1 MVQATAVGTA
11 HDVNCPPPPEDVPPV
26 QDLVG
31 IALSGG
37 GIRSA
42 SFNLGVLQGLSS
54 RRALWLFDYVSTV
67 SGGGFIGAWWSAWLA
82 REPRASRDVFPPN
95 EELEPQRRAETAL
108 LLGADDAASTPPS
121 LPDGSLIARRHDPI
135 HFVRLFSNYLTPKT
149 GAFSPD
155 TWRMIAFYLRNLLFT
170 WAALLPLA
178 LAAVVL
184 AQTFYLLD
192 GNAVAFLCHPL
203 ADCPSTLSSTVARIT
218 VPLQL
223 ILAAAATFALLWLA
237 HSSARVL
244 LALVG
249 IVVVAV
255 VGASVLGRV
264 GDGGGMRVHWG
275 VWVVALVCFILH
287 FVSSFRAH
295 ERTPAGAG
303 VNTVVRATPA
313 DHRAWLTK
321 QLAFVLKW
329 GTFLALLLLFAG
341 FGHLALR
348 SVITGGEN
356 LFQDQLAQAGGI
368 GGLLLT
374 LVSAAYTIIKAAPS
388 ASGTVSKAPGKIGR
402 LLITLAPTLVLVA
415 LALCFAVLS
424 HWLLSASIRF
434 DANKALD
441 HGILTM
447 LAKAAVVLAALEVT
461 FGIFESYQDP
471 STPLPEGGFSWRR
484 FLPDPILRLIG
495 QTRLPAGGN
504 RAWYYLFSPRGWVRI
519 SVVAA
524 VVVAWLVTKDT
535 SLATVWSERAQRMQW
550 STAVAILVLV
560 TALAITFAR
569 RNWRIA
575 LGSARPATLLS
586 ISSAGAA
593 LCVLTNGTLA
603 IDAAHDPLLVALLWI
618 AILIGAVIAI
628 GWLADPNLLSMHGF
642 YKARLTRAYLGAS
655 NAAREN
661 EQITDAAPGD
671 DVKMTAL
678 WNHDAGAPYHLI
690 NTTLSLVGG
699 SDLAMSQRSAE
710 NFIMSRYHC
719 GSARTGY
726 RCTADYMSGDLSLGT
741 AAAVSGAA
749 ASPTMGSQTPS
760 AALSLLLALF
770 NVRLGFWAP
779 TPSGRRWN
787 EPHARLWPFYLLR
800 ETLSNTGELGT
811 YCYLTDGGHFDNTG
825 LYALVERGCRYIV
838 ICDCGADPRLGFE
851 DIGVAIRRCRI
862 DFGSEIDLKIDEFR
876 AREKENDTAHTHV
889 VWGTIQYQPEH
900 LRMLNLDE
908 HKSQGVIVWVKPSVT
923 ALNAADVR
931 QYRLAH
937 DDFPQQATADQ
948 WYDESQFE
956 SYRRLGYESARDAFD
971 PTNFRSA
978 PKPEEGDFARVA
990 EWFNPPPPPPAP
1002 PAPAGAVVAG
1012 PGSTIHV
1019 TVGHTAPAAPS

>member
-1 MVQATAVGTA
+1 MVQATAAAAA
-11 HDVNCPPPPEDVPPV
+11 HKANCPPPPEEIPGV
-26 QDLVG
+26 QDLIG
-31 IALSGG
+31 LALSGG

-42 SFNLGVLQGLSS
+42 SFNLGVLQGLAS
-54 RRALWLFDYVSTV
+54 RQALWLFDYVSTV
-67 SGGGFIGAWWSAWLA
+67 SGGGFIGAWWSAWLS
-82 REPRASRDVFPPN
+82 REPRKPGDIFPQS
-95 EELEPQRRAETAL
+95 EELEPQRRAETSV
-108 LLGADDAASTPPS
+108 LLGADGAASPVPS

-178 LAAVVL
+178 LAVVVS

-192 GNAVAFLCHPL
+192 GNAFEFLCRPP
-203 ADCPSTLSSTVARIT
+203 ADCPTTLRSTAARIA
-218 VPLQL
+218 VPLQM
-223 ILAAAATFALLWLA
+223 IIAAAATFALFWLA
-237 HSSARVL
+237 HSSARL
-244 LALVG
+244 MLALAGV
-249 IVVVAV
+249 VVVAV
-255 VGASVLGRV
+255 VGTTVLGRL
-264 GDGGGMRVHWG
+264 GDGTGLHLHWG
-275 VWVVALVCFILH
+275 VWIVALACFVLH
-287 FVSSFRAH
+287 LVNSFRMH
-295 ERTPAGAG
+295 ERTAAGARG
-303 VNTVVRATPA
+303 ANTVVRATSA
-313 DHRAWLTK
+313 DHRAWLTQ
-321 QLAFVLKW
+321 QLAFVVKW

-341 FGHLALR
+341 FGHIALR
-348 SVITGGEN
+348 SLVTGSEN
-356 LFQDQLAQAGGI
+356 LFHDQVAYAGGI

-374 LVSAAYTIIKAAPS
+374 LASAAYTIVRAAPS
-388 ASGTVSKAPGKIGR
+388 ASGTVAKAPGKVGR
-402 LLITLAPTLVLVA
+402 LLITLAPPLVLVA
-415 LALCFAVLS
+415 LALCLTVLS
-424 HWLLSASIRF
+424 HRLLGASIRF
-434 DANKALD
+434 DASKALD
-441 HGILTM
+441 HAIVTT
-447 LAKAAVVLAALEVT
+447 LANAAAILAALEVA

-471 STPLPEGGFSWRR
+471 STPLAEGAFTWRR
-484 FLPDPILRLIG
+484 FVPEPILRLVG
-495 QTRLPAGGN
+495 QKRLPAGGH

-519 SVVAA
+519 AIVAA
-524 VVVAWLVTKDT
+524 VIVAWVVADDT
-535 SLATVWSERAQRMQW
+535 SLAAVWTERARRMQW
-550 STAVAILVLV
+550 STALAVLVLLV
-560 TALAITFAR
+560 ALAVTFAR
-569 RNWRIA
+569 RNWRVA
-575 LGSARPATLLS
+575 LGSARPATLLC
-586 ISSAGAA
+586 IASAGAA
-593 LCVLTNGTLA
+593 LCVLTNGTLST
-603 IDAAHDPLLVALLWI
+603 DPAHDPLLIALLWI
-618 AILIGAVIAI
+618 ALLIGAVIAV

-671 DVKMTAL
+671 DLKLTAL

-710 NFIMSRYHC
+710 NFVMSRYHC

-726 RCTADYMSGDLSLGT
+726 RCTADYMSGELSLGT

-760 AALSLLLALF
+760 AALSLLLSLF

-800 ETLSNTGELGT
+800 ETLSNTGQLGA

-862 DFGSEIDLKIDEFR
+862 DFGAEIDLRIDAFR

-889 VWGTIQYQPEH
+889 VWGSIQYQPEH

-908 HKSQGVIVWVKPSVT
+908 QKSLGVIVWVKPSVT

-937 DDFPQQATADQ
+937 GDFPQQATADQ

-971 PTNFRSA
+971 PQNHPPARR
-978 PKPEEGDFARVA
+978 PKEGDFAHVA
-990 EWFNPPPPPPAP
+990 DWFYPPPPTPTPPAD
-1002 PAPAGAVVAG
+1002 
-1012 PGSTIHV
+1012 
-1019 TVGHTAPAAPS
+1019 APAAAAGVSAAASSTAAAKRVP